1 MFKKTRASHRQR
13 KSVLK
18 KSRLKKKLR
27 ARVVTVITCLLA
39 LLSITALAI
48 RDLNTLSGDLLEA
61 KDMLTKSYQQ
71 AQQFDIK
78 GARRNL
84 DGAERK
90 FIDARRVLS
99 QPVFRSIALVPL
111 LGNNIDA
118 AEKLSA
124 SGAEAARAGHNLL
137 DAAEKFSGSEKG
149 PSLKY
154 AGGKLDIG
162 PFIEASPHI
171 KEARVHLLMS
181 LAEEQ
186 NIPRRFLLPQIRKST
201 SEYSGKI
208 TKLKSAVDKVD
219 KILDMVPPFLGASG
233 KRSYFLAVQNNAE
246 LRATGGLIGN
256 YGIIEV
262 DNGKLSLGIFDQIH
276 VLERADLPA
285 AKVTEDFHSRY
296 DKFGSGNDWLNAN
309 MSPDLPTV
317 SNVLLQLY
325 KSSAGQRLD
334 GVIAIDPVGLK
345 YLLEA
350 IGPIKLDDSGVIDA
364 NNIVDWTLVDA
375 YKIYGKQSERK
386 DFLKE
391 VAVSVWGHIASG
403 DIQNLPLL
411 ATKVTEALSN
421 KHLMLFSSD
430 AAEEGIIK
438 ELGYAGTLDR
448 TKGDYLQVITQNQ
461 GGNKIDIYLEQSID
475 YNATIRP
482 DGTIL
487 SVATITFENKAPKQ
501 GLPVYV
507 SGGNMSGA
515 KDGQNN
521 SYISVYVPGG
531 SGLLSYT
538 HDGQIGKAEVGR
550 ERDKTIFSCYLKIPA
565 GEKQVVSFTY
575 TNSSQVPLIKSKA
588 YYLLDWQAQPVIN
601 KPRVSLRVSYPK
613 DYEAGSHSS
622 SLVKQGNAIIN
633 NGTLQKDSVF
643 YFGLREKSRS
653 RLDNFKKWL
662 SKPLIHLPK

>member
-1 MFKKTRASHRQR
+1 MFKKTRVSHRQS
-13 KSVLK
+13 KFIL
-18 KSRLKKKLR
+18 
-27 ARVVTVITCLLA
+27 ICLLV
-39 LLSITALAI
+39 LFSFTALAI
-48 RDLNTLSGDLLEA
+48 RDLNTVSGDLLEA
-61 KDMLTKSYQQ
+61 KDLLAKSYQQ

-99 QPVFRSIALVPL
+99 RPVFRSIALVPM
-111 LGNNIDA
+111 LGNNINA

-124 SGAEAARAGHNLL
+124 SGAEATRAGLNLL

-154 AGGKLDIG
+154 AGGKFDLG
-162 PFIEASPHI
+162 PFIEAGPHI
-171 KEARVHLLMS
+171 KKARVHLLIS

-186 NIPRRFLLPQIRKST
+186 SIPKRFLLPQIKKSI
-201 SEYSGKI
+201 SEYSEKI
-208 TKLKSAVDKVD
+208 TKLKSAVDRAD
-219 KILDMVPPFLGASG
+219 KTLDMMPPFLGASG

-276 VLERADLPA
+276 ALERADLPA
-285 AKVTEDFHSRY
+285 AKVTEDFHNRY
-296 DKFGSGNDWLNAN
+296 DKFGSDNDWLNAN

-325 KSSAGQRLD
+325 KSSAGQRPD

-350 IGPIKLDDSGVIDA
+350 IGPIKLDDSRVIDA
-364 NNIVDWTLVDA
+364 NNVVGWTLVDA
-375 YKIYGKQSERK
+375 YKVYGKQSKRK

-391 VAVSVWGHIASG
+391 VAVSVWGRIASG

-411 ATKVTEALSN
+411 ATKVAEALSD
-421 KHLMLFSSD
+421 KHLMLFSAD
-430 AAEEGIIK
+430 AAEEEIIK
-438 ELGYAGTLDR
+438 ELGYAGAMDKA
-448 TKGDYLQVITQNQ
+448 KGDYLQVIVQNQ

-475 YNATIRP
+475 YNITIKP
-482 DGTIL
+482 DGSVL

-501 GLPVYV
+501 GLPIYV
-507 SGGNMSGA
+507 SGENPAGA
-515 KDGQNN
+515 KDSQSN

-531 SGLLSYT
+531 SSLLSYT
-538 HDGQIGKAEVGR
+538 HDGQIGEAEVGR
-550 ERDKTIFSCYLKIPA
+550 EKDKTVFSCYLKIPA
-565 GEKQVVSFTY
+565 GEKQMVSFTY

-588 YYLLDWQAQPVIN
+588 HYLLDWQVQPVIN
-601 KPRVSLRVSYPK
+601 KPRMSLRVSYPK
-613 DYEAGSHSS
+613 DYEAV
-622 SLVKQGNAIIN
+622 SLSDGLVRQGGAVLTD
-633 NGTLQKDSVF
+633 GALQKDTVF

-653 RLDNFKKWL
+653 RWIILRNGL
-662 SKPLIHLPK
+662 ASL